1 MILRRSLILVLSA
14 LLIAGCG
21 WRLRGSMTLPP
32 GIDAIYLRASDAPLI
47 QEHMVELLRNNDVRV
62 VDGPSQAQLIIDLQR
77 YDEERR
83 VVSVGAN
90 TRVSEYELIVEA
102 TFSISDAEG
111 RELLKDAEATLI
123 RSYQY
128 DQNSILAMEAEER
141 LIREEMRREL
151 ARQIIGR
158 LRFIDLPPA
167 GSDAVEANGQT
178 TP

>member
-1 MILRRSLILVLSA
+1 MILRRSLVLALSA
-14 LLIAGCG
+14 LLIGGCG

-32 GIDAIYLRASDAPLI
+32 DIDAVYLQGANAPLLV
-47 QEHMVELLRNNDVRV
+47 ESMEELLRTNQVTV
-62 VDGPSQAQLIIDLQR
+62 VGGPSQAQLIIDIQR

-102 TFSISDAEG
+102 TFSISDAQG
-111 RELLKDAEATLI
+111 REILPAGEASVI

-128 DQNSILAMEAEER
+128 DQNNILAMEAEER
-141 LIREEMRREL
+141 LIRDEMRREL

-158 LRFIDLPPA
+158 LRFLELPPA
-167 GSDAVEANGQT
+167 GETEANGQNI
-178 TP
+178 P